1 MKVWN
6 ADELR
11 GFLELTEGGIMSAFI
26 EVSRCGPVAREEKE
40 DDMGDM
46 VKALIFAAVAFVFF
60 TFPSTWLLMLFFGN
74 IGMELSYVATL
85 PLGVLSSVLLSGVLS
100 RPW

>member
-1 MKVWN
+1 
-6 ADELR
+6 
-11 GFLELTEGGIMSAFI
+11 
-26 EVSRCGPVAREEKE
+26 
-40 DDMGDM
+40 MGDT
-46 VKALIFAAVAFVFF
+46 VKMLIFAAVAFVFF

-74 IGMELSYVATL
+74 LGMELSYVATL